1 VSVVAGLACTAVLGL
16 SAPVA
21 ATGSTY
27 TVDSLTEPA
36 NPGLAVGAPLS
47 EFHVVS
53 KARIVVP
60 VTWKRLP
67 SPAGSLDFR
76 SSDSPGCTYS
86 ISFSVRSQLVAT
98 QSTAAFVAGALP
110 SADPRRLLDSGERG
124 SSAFRVVRP
133 VGTAGGIV
141 HLNGLW
147 ASVLSRRT
155 DIAPKGQVA
164 WTELSVSATSLPNQ
178 DCGSGTYRD
187 VLGPALGDVLATAR
201 TTLHFV
207 GQGTQH

>member
-1 VSVVAGLACTAVLGL
+1 MLASAAALVIA
-16 SAPVA
+16 APVA
-21 ATGSTY
+21 AAGSAY
-27 TVDSLTEPA
+27 AVDSLTEPA
-36 NPGLAVGAPLS
+36 NPGLAVAAPLA

-60 VTWKRLP
+60 GSWKRLP
-67 SPAGSLDFR
+67 SPAGTLNFHT
-76 SSDSPGCTYS
+76 SDNPGCTYA

-98 QSTAAFVAGALP
+98 QPTAAFVASALP
-110 SADPRRLLDSGERG
+110 SPDPRRLLDSGQRG

-133 VGTAGGIV
+133 VSTTRGGV
-141 HLNGLW
+141 RLNGLW
-147 ASVLSRRT
+147 ATVLTRRT

-187 VLGPALGDVLATAR
+187 ALGPALGDVLATAR
-201 TTLHFV
+201 TALHFV
-207 GQGTQH
+207 GSETR